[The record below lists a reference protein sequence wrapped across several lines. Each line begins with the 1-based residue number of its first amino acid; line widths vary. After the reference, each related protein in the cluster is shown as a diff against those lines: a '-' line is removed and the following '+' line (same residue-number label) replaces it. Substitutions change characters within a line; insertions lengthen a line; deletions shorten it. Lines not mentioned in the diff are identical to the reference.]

1 MTDIAFRSAQES
13 AHAGNIF
20 SRVRDGMTDINNSL
34 EEDEVSSFRKQEK
47 SCKALSLSCYL
58 ASLTFII
65 IMLQSS
71 LSWLKDLTTKDEF
84 WESTQ
89 KFLDMYDQYN
99 KTMMEANSSD
109 LH

>member
-34 EEDEVSSFRKQEK
+34 EEDEVSSLRKEK